1 MGEKSTSSGE
11 VQVLVLKLLEEN
23 RADNKTLLAGQA
35 TLNANVGEVKAQLA
49 SGGERMTR
57 IESRLEAV
65 EKREPTPPPRRND
78 QRDIQTDVI
87 RKPKLDPALL
97 VKIGMLIGAIIAGF
111 LASKAVP

>member
-1 MGEKSTSSGE
+1 MGTKDSGE

-35 TLNANVGEVKAQLA
+35 TLNANVGEVKAQLIT
-49 SGGERMTR
+49 GHDRMNR
-57 IESRLEAV
+57 FESRLEAV

-87 RKPKLDPALL
+87 RKPTKLDLAMW
-97 VKIGMLIGAIIAGF
+97 VKIGTLIGAALAGV